1 MSHFRQLDNGDH
13 VKVNFLSSVNGSL
26 ASLYHHG
33 IYNDGCVYHFS
44 GDTKRDASLKKSTI
58 EDFRNGRSDLRR
70 INYNRQSC
78 YDSQQVVERAEELVR
93 NGAWPGYQPL
103 TNNCEHFA
111 TYCKTGIA
119 YSSQVNDIFNI
130 KSLDI
135 ISIIIIKSLDIISI
149 MIISLL
155 IIILFAMVFFH
166 GYGFTIVSNP
176 NNLFTRMNSV

>member
-1 MSHFRQLDNGDH
+1 MSWRLLTAQLDNGDH
-13 VKVNFLSSVNGSL
+13 VSVNCLSSVDGSL

-44 GDTKRDASLKKSTI
+44 GDTKRDASLKESTI

-70 INYNRQSC
+70 INYDGQSC
-78 YDSQQVVERAEELVR
+78 YNSQQVVERAKELVR

-103 TNNCEHFA
+103 SNNCEHFA
-111 TYCKTGIA
+111 TYCKTGIP
-119 YSSQVNDIFNI
+119 YSSQVNDICSSII

-135 ISIIIIKSLDIISI
+135 ISSIIKSLIKSLSIISI

-155 IIILFAMVFFH
+155 IIIAMVFLAM
-166 GYGFTIVSNP
+166 GYY
-176 NNLFTRMNSV
+176 R